1 MWVEAVP
8 SESIQI
14 VLTPQRAFPARESVR
29 LSTHLTC
36 FIDVKTQ
43 LSHRGDKQRLIF
55 VDLYISEYI
64 VYETGE
70 SRGSLGPNDADAT
83 YK

>member
-1 MWVEAVP
+1 MEAVP
-8 SESIQI
+8 SESIQ
-14 VLTPQRAFPARESVR
+14 LAKAPQRASPARESVR

-36 FIDVKTQ
+36 FFDDRTQ
-43 LSHRGDKQRLIF
+43 LSHRGDKLRLVF
-55 VDLYISEYI
+55 VDLRISKYV